1 MDAEES
7 DIADACSPR
16 GACFLVNA
24 LPIRK
29 QLYARGIARHDP
41 EVITRKGRADLD
53 ALSAFLRNKPF
64 LLTDGPTSADTA
76 VFGLLAPTVYWS
88 METPVAMY
96 ARSLPNL
103 KSYCDRMRE
112 HCFDPQG

>member
-1 MDAEES
+1 MRAS
-7 DIADACSPR
+7 LASQMP
-16 GACFLVNA
+16 A
-24 LPIRK
+24 LLAAPVFSLMRSQFRK

-41 EVITRKGRADLD
+41 EVIAHKGRADLD
-53 ALSAFLRNKPF
+53 ALAAFLGDRPF
-64 LLTDGPTSADTA
+64 LLTDRPTSADTA

-103 KSYCDRMRE
+103 KTYCDRMA
-112 HCFDPQG
+112 